1 MNQRIKFIAEE
12 ICGALACD
20 NVPNLDAVDKT
31 LDHLTSRNGA
41 LVAPLAHHQQEA
53 MAPHERRVN
62 KNLRKLVIIG
72 SLLAE
77 NFRQLNAATGGTL
90 SDGLADAWELQLA
103 EFRNEFR
110 DGGIG
115 HGHH

>member
-1 MNQRIKFIAEE
+1 MNPRIKFIAEE
-12 ICGALACD
+12 VCGAQARD
-20 NVPNLDAVDKT
+20 NAPNLDAVDRT

-53 MAPHERRVN
+53 MAEQERRVN

-77 NFRQLNAATGGTL
+77 HFRQLNAEAGGKM
-90 SDGLADAWELQLA
+90 SDALADAWELQLQ
-103 EFRNEFR
+103 EFRTECR

>member
-1 MNQRIKFIAEE
+1 MNQRNTFIAEE
-12 ICGALACD
+12 ICSALARES
-20 NVPNLDAVDKT
+20 VPNLDAVDKT

-53 MAPHERRVN
+53 MAQRERRVN

-77 NFRQLNAATGGTL
+77 HFRQLNAEAGGKM
-90 SDGLADAWELQLA
+90 SDALADAWELQLQ
-103 EFRNEFR
+103 EFRSNYLGGGAEHGR
-110 DGGIG
+110 D
-115 HGHH
+115 

>member
-1 MNQRIKFIAEE
+1 MKTIIAEE
-12 ICGALACD
+12 VCQALARD
-20 NVPNLDAVDKT
+20 NVPNLDAVDSA

-53 MAPHERRVN
+53 MAHQERRVN

-77 NFRQLNAATGGTL
+77 HFRQLNAEAGGKF
-90 SDGLADAWELQLA
+90 SDALPNAWELQLQ
-103 EFRNEFR
+103 EFRSAHCA
-110 DGGIG
+110 GGIS
-115 HGHH
+115 HDHH